1 MSAEFS
7 LWPVPRHTTAH
18 LLSSLLCIKTSTHLD
33 GQYAAFGHVTSG
45 MDIVDDLA
53 ENTPV
58 SDSNG
63 TVLKANQPVI
73 ESIKVI
79 D

>member
-1 MSAEFS
+1 M
-7 LWPVPRHTTAH
+7 
-18 LLSSLLCIKTSTHLD
+18 
-33 GQYAAFGHVTSG
+33 TSG
-45 MDIVDDLA
+45 MNIVDDLA

-58 SDSNG
+58 SDDNG